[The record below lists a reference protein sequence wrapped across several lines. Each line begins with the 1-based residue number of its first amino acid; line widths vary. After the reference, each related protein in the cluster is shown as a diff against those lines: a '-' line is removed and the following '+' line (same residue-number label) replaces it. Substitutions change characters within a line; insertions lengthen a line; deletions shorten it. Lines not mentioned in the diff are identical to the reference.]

1 MPIRK
6 LIEYLDSHKI
16 DYVTINH
23 STAYTAQQIAAAAH
37 IPGKELAKTVIV
49 KVNGDIAMAV
59 LPASEKVDFD
69 LLRNTVGS
77 DFVELATER
86 EFKDVFPDCE
96 IGAMPPFGNLYD
108 VDVYV
113 SETLIENE
121 YIAFNACNHR
131 ELIRMTMQDYD
142 HLVKPKVMRL
152 SFHR

>member
-6 LIEYLDSHKI
+6 LIDYLDSHKI

-23 STAYTAQQIAAAAH
+23 STAYTAQQIAASAH
-37 IPGKELAKTVIV
+37 IPGKELAKTVII
-49 KVNGDIAMAV
+49 KVDGDIAMAV

-108 VDVYV
+108 SEVYLSESLVDNDFI
-113 SETLIENE
+113 T
-121 YIAFNACNHR
+121 FNACNHR
-131 ELIRMTMQDYD
+131 ELIRMSMKDYD
-142 HLVKPKVMRL
+142 RLIKPKVMRL
-152 SFHR
+152 SFQR